1 MAPRSATEQIV
12 SAALQRTGDRPARV
26 VDVGTGSGA
35 IAIAIAAASPH
46 AQVWATDTNPAAIAL
61 ARANVRRHGL
71 EDRVAV
77 RLGDLVEPVRGPID
91 LIAANLPYLPAAEA
105 LRHPELE
112 CEPSDAIFTPGD
124 GLGPYRRLLAVAERR
139 LTEDGAIVIQLHR
152 RVFSARS
159 DELAELAAEIAYHSV
174 PTAA

>member
-1 MAPRSATEQIV
+1 VDEQRFCGLSLLGRPGKVMAPRSATEQIV

-91 LIAANLPYLPAAEA
+91 LI
-105 LRHPELE
+105 LRQV
-112 CEPSDAIFTPGD
+112 G
-124 GLGPYRRLLAVAERR
+124 
-139 LTEDGAIVIQLHR
+139 GAR
-152 RVFSARS
+152 C
-159 DELAELAAEIAYHSV
+159 
-174 PTAA
+174 